1 MKQHQ
6 YHITL
11 QHLSDAKGQPS
22 IYTEKLEFNVGNHD
36 DIFAIVERM
45 QQAKVFDAEAT
56 AAFAVGLKLF
66 GETLLENRQHPLFQD
81 FLPQF
86 GQFMKHLKQTLA
98 QQRAEQ
104 E

>member
-11 QHLSDAKGQPS
+11 EHLCDAKGQAS
-22 IYTEKLEFNVGNHD
+22 IYTEKLAFNVGNHD
-36 DIFAIVERM
+36 DILAIVARM
-45 QQAKVFDAEAT
+45 QQAQLFDAEAT

-66 GETLLENRQHPLFQD
+66 GETLLENRQHPLFQQ

-98 QQRAEQ
+98 EQ
-104 E
+104 STPQ